1 MNNSQ
6 QAISKS
12 CKQDTWLIGLSLS
25 ILETFPLF
33 SSSMIHSYDFLL
45 TFQTSMGVWLKK
57 NSSLVPKCYAT
68 RCIPSISQ
76 DKFDDHELARAQFS
90 PQCKLQQSRTM

>member
-33 SSSMIHSYDFLL
+33 SSSMIHSYDFFAHIPNINGCL
-45 TFQTSMGVWLKK
+45 VKK
-57 NSSLVPKCYAT
+57 LEFGSQVLCNSLYPFHFT
-68 RCIPSISQ
+68 R
-76 DKFDDHELARAQFS
+76 
-90 PQCKLQQSRTM
+90 